1 MAFTRPEPL
10 TLQHI
15 SAETFGSS
23 KAAIHVIQ
31 LDSTGGI
38 VSGGAG
44 GGSTQVSIR
53 EILTSSGVSMVDS
66 TETAL
71 RVNVVA
77 GAAGGST
84 QVTVRQSSAADLNV
98 TVAGYST
105 TVNVSSLAGFVDVTP
120 AVPDATDYLPVRL
133 TNGTTFTAPSTT
145 VQVSSAGGRVLVD
158 QNSTVWPVQVSSVA
172 GRVAVAGFN
181 ATDGITNVTD
191 STNNAFRV
199 NVVAGSA
206 AGSTDVSVTQLR
218 DSSGG
223 SISAGDSANNAIRV
237 NVVAGAAGGSTVM
250 TVSTGSV
257 RVHQSSAADLN
268 VTVAGYSTTVNISS
282 LAGAV
287 ITRSS
292 AANMLVT
299 AYQSTAAD
307 FQATVTPASTNWPVQ
322 VSTVAGRVLV
332 DQNSTVW
339 QTQASLRT
347 SSGGALEGST
357 AAPAVGVLGLH
368 TREVMPTLQS
378 TRAVITS
385 SNSTALYTL
394 VSSAANPLRH
404 KVYAYSLTSTETTPS
419 TLVFYSSNTI
429 DRWAVAFG
437 SGSSGVTGANLALS
451 PPAWL
456 FHADANN
463 ALRCLIEKAA
473 STQCIVT
480 LSIGYFTEA

>member
-1 MAFTRPEPL
+1 MAHTRPEPL
-10 TLQHI
+10 TLQQI
-15 SAETFGSS
+15 SAELFGSS

-44 GGSTQVSIR
+44 GGSTQVSVR
-53 EILTSSGVSMVDS
+53 DLLTSSGVSMVDS

-84 QVTVRQSSAADLNV
+84 QITVRQSSAADLNV

-105 TVNVSSLAGFVDVTP
+105 TANVSSLAGYVDILP
-120 AVPDATDYLPVRL
+120 AAPDATDYLPVRL

-158 QNSTVWPVQVSSVA
+158 QNSTVWPVQVSSLA
-172 GRVAVAGFN
+172 GRVSVAAQHASEGVV
-181 ATDGITNVTD
+181 NVAD
-191 STNNAFRV
+191 STNNALRV
-199 NVVAGSA
+199 NVVAGA
-206 AGSTDVSVTQLR
+206 AGGSSQVTVSQLL

-223 SISAGDSANNAIRV
+223 SVAAADSANNAIRV
-237 NVVAGAAGGSTVM
+237 NVVAGAAAGSTVVS
-250 TVSTGSV
+250 VSTGSV

-268 VTVAGYSTTVNISS
+268 VTVAGYSTTANVSS
-282 LAGAV
+282 LAGRVFVDQNSTIWPVQVSTIQGAV

-307 FQATVTPASTNWPVQ
+307 LQVTAS
-322 VSTVAGRVLV
+322 
-332 DQNSTVW
+332 QNSTAWSVLSRL
-339 QTQASLRT
+339 TT

-357 AAPAVGVLGLH
+357 TRPAANVLGLY
-368 TREVMPTLQS
+368 TRPVFPSLES
-378 TRAVITS
+378 TRTVITS

-394 VSSAANPLRH
+394 QSSAAGLRH
-404 KVYAYSLTSTETTPS
+404 RVFAYLLTSTETTPS

-429 DRWAVAFG
+429 DRWAIPFG
-437 SGSSGVTGANLALS
+437 SGSSGITGANLAVS

-456 FHADANN
+456 FQTDAAN
-463 ALRCLIEKAA
+463 ALRCVIEKAA
-473 STQCIVT
+473 STQCIVS
-480 LSIGYFTEA
+480 LSYSHFTEA